1 MKFIRSTWFYLTN
14 YKVKIVQF
22 PQLLFIL
29 GLGTIWWARGFAA
42 GTHSGLSGIRGWH
55 DPEEPIFS
63 ALLGKQISSLEHIS
77 NGDKGK

>member
-1 MKFIRSTWFYLTN
+1 M
-14 YKVKIVQF
+14 
-22 PQLLFIL
+22 
-29 GLGTIWWARGFAA
+29 ARGFAA